1 MQLDPTARA
10 FSDVLPMV
18 EPRPKPRNT
27 GLIEVR
33 TPANG
38 ISYHAGYVD
47 TLGEY
52 LDSVKWTV
60 GSQRLVRRET
70 VLEINTYLHEHQI
83 EVSSGG
89 LLESVIPQGEK
100 AVRAFLEEA
109 KELGFDI
116 IEVSS
121 GAVVISLEEKCQIVK
136 AVAEAGLKPK
146 PEVFGASPVPGGY
159 GPSNDYISGVK
170 IIRECEAVIEA
181 GAWKIMIEEDGVFDG
196 GNPDKWNRDLAWAL
210 ATKIPQEYLFWEAS
224 SMALAVWLI
233 AQFGPDVNLFTGPEW
248 LGYLASFR
256 AGVFGPTAG
265 RIGGFNR

>member
-1 MQLDPTARA
+1 MELDPAARA
-10 FSDVLPMV
+10 FSDILPIV
-18 EPRPKPRNT
+18 EPRPKPRNV
-27 GLIEVR
+27 GLTEVR
-33 TPANG
+33 TPAMG
-38 ISYHAGYVD
+38 VGYHASYAETVGD
-47 TLGEY
+47 Y

-60 GSQRLVRRET
+60 GTQRLVTREK

-89 LLESVIPQGEK
+89 LLESVIPHGEK
-100 AVRAFLEEA
+100 AVRAFIEESA
-109 KELGFDI
+109 ELGFDI

-121 GAVVISLEEKCQIVK
+121 GALVISLDEKCQIVK
-136 AVAEAGLKPK
+136 AVADTGLKPK
-146 PEVFGASPVPGGY
+146 PEVFGASPIPGGY
-159 GPSNDYISGVK
+159 GLGNSYVSAAK
-170 IIRECEAVIEA
+170 IIRECEAVLEA